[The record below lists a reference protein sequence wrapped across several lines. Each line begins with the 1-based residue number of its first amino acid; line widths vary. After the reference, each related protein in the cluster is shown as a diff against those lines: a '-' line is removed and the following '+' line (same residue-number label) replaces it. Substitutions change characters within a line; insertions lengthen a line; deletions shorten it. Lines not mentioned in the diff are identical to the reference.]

1 MIRVGATLSPTNKD
15 EVANL
20 NLDFIEV
27 KNLGLDFLEANA
39 DIICG
44 FPMRSMHVQYLL
56 SPDQKPTT
64 LNLVSADTLELLK
77 DERSPLYQA
86 YKFLRPSVIS
96 FHLGFSSEKVGTEGI
111 DNHNYAIG
119 RVLSR
124 NETFERISLSLITIS
139 DKFKKMGY
147 KGKILIEDLD
157 YHPTGAYEHIC
168 EPSFISKMAAHT
180 GYLILLDVAHII
192 ISSHYLGIK
201 SIDFVEE
208 LGVDNVFEVHVNSPL
223 YRNGEWYDINR
234 PFYQLAEAKDLVRF
248 IVRGKARAREDV
260 LLNIECDEDILGQAS
275 ELQSLRTRNRGW

>member
-1 MIRVGATLSPTNKD
+1 MVRVGATLSPTNKD

-20 NLDFIEV
+20 DLDFIEV

-39 DIICG
+39 DIICR

-96 FHLGFSSEKVGTEGI
+96 FHLGFSSEEVGTEGI

-124 NETFERISLSLITIS
+124 DETFERISLSLITIS
-139 DKFKKMGY
+139 DKFEKMGY
-147 KGKILIEDLD
+147 KDKLLIENLD
-157 YHPTGAYEHIC
+157 YHPTGAYKHIC

-180 GYLILLDVAHII
+180 GCLILLDVAHII
-192 ISSHYLGIK
+192 ISSHYLGVK
-201 SIDFVEE
+201 PIDFVRAV
-208 LGVDNVFEVHVNSPL
+208 GVDNVFEVHVNSPL

-234 PFYQLAEAKDLVRF
+234 PFYQLTTAENLIRF
-248 IVRGKARAREDV
+248 IIEEKATKGEEL
-260 LLNIECDEDILGQAS
+260 LLNLECDEEAENQIALLKTFRKGV
-275 ELQSLRTRNRGW
+275 

>member
-1 MIRVGATLSPTNKD
+1 MVRVGATLSPTNKD

-20 NLDFIEV
+20 DLDFIEV

-39 DIICG
+39 YIICR

-86 YKFLRPSVIS
+86 YKFLRPRVIS
-96 FHLGFSSEKVGTEGI
+96 FHLGFSSEEVGTEGI

-119 RVLSR
+119 RILSR
-124 NETFERISLSLITIS
+124 DETFERISLSLITIS

-147 KGKILIEDLD
+147 KGKLLIENLD

-168 EPSFISKMAAHT
+168 EPSFISKIAAHT
-180 GYLILLDVAHII
+180 GCLTWR
-192 ISSHYLGIK
+192 K
-201 SIDFVEE
+201 
-208 LGVDNVFEVHVNSPL
+208 
-223 YRNGEWYDINR
+223 IN
-234 PFYQLAEAKDLVRF
+234 
-248 IVRGKARAREDV
+248 
-260 LLNIECDEDILGQAS
+260 
-275 ELQSLRTRNRGW
+275 

>member
-39 DIICG
+39 DIICR

-77 DERSPLYQA
+77 DDNSPLYQA

-96 FHLGFSSEKVGTEGI
+96 FHLGFSSEETGTEGI

-124 NETFERISLSLITIS
+124 DETFERISLSLITIS
-139 DKFKKMGY
+139 GKFKKMGY
-147 KGKILIEDLD
+147 KGKILMENLD
-157 YHPTGAYEHIC
+157 YHPTGAYEYIC
-168 EPSFISKMAAHT
+168 EPDFILKTAKHT
-180 GYLILLDVAHII
+180 GCPILLDVAHTI
-192 ISSHYLGIK
+192 ISSHYLGVK
-201 SIDFVEE
+201 PIDFVRAV
-208 LGVDNVFEVHVNSPL
+208 GIDDIFEVHVNSPL
-223 YRNGEWYDINR
+223 YRDGEWHDINK
-234 PFYQLAEAKDLVRF
+234 PFDRSASAESLIRL
-248 IVRGKARAREDV
+248 IVGEKVNKGEEL
-260 LLNIECDEDILGQAS
+260 LLNLECDEEIEQQFKY
-275 ELQSLRTRNRGW
+275 LQKLKTA

>member
-1 MIRVGATLSPTNKD
+1 MVRVGATLSPTNKD

-20 NLDFIEV
+20 DLDFIEV

-39 DIICG
+39 DIICR

-96 FHLGFSSEKVGTEGI
+96 FHLGFSSEEVGTEGI
-111 DNHNYAIG
+111 DNHNYTIG

-124 NETFERISLSLITIS
+124 DETFERISLSLITIS
-139 DKFKKMGY
+139 DKFKKVGY
-147 KGKILIEDLD
+147 KGKILIENLD

-180 GYLILLDVAHII
+180 GCLILLDVAHII
-192 ISSHYLGIK
+192 ISSHYLGVK
-201 SIDFVEE
+201 PIDFVRAV
-208 LGVDNVFEVHVNSPL
+208 GVDNVFEVHVNSPL
-223 YRNGEWYDINR
+223 YRDGEWYDINQ
-234 PFYQLAEAKDLVRF
+234 PFYQLKVAEQTLKYVIEEEIEL
-248 IVRGKARAREDV
+248 GKE
-260 LLNIECDEDILGQAS
+260 LLLTLECDEEINEQIRR
-275 ELQSLRTRNRGW
+275 LQGFRGK